1 MNNIMRRR
9 DRQIHDKSIINE
21 ILAKSNICR
30 IGFAVD
36 GQPYI
41 VPVNYAYRDNSIFMH
56 SASEGKKIEL
66 IKRNNNVC
74 FEIELDSHIIKDDAA
89 CNWTTKYRSIIG
101 YGKIS
106 IIADK
111 LEKIKG
117 LNIIMSKFG
126 EAKEYEY
133 RDESLEKVVVLR
145 IDIEDMTAKQ
155 SDSW

>member
-1 MNNIMRRR
+1 MRRQ

-21 ILAKSNICR
+21 ILNKSDVCR

-36 GQPYI
+36 DQPYI
-41 VPVNYAYRDNSIFMH
+41 VPVNYVYRDDSIFIH

-74 FEIELDSHIIKDDAA
+74 FEIELDSHVIKDNIA

-101 YGKIS
+101 YGKMS

-117 LNIIMSKFG
+117 LNMLMGKFG

-133 RDESLEKVVVLR
+133 KDESLEKVVVLR
-145 IDIEDMTAKQ
+145 IDIEDITAKQ
-155 SDSW
+155 SGSW